1 MVRETPLERRVRE
14 EFQRELLEEFKTPET
29 QDEVRRVVTQTP
41 PEVREQKLQQELQVN
56 PDEEIAEQNTDK
68 RMLTESPELVRNK
81 LRYDGEHLLPDFDK
95 YERKDTRPTWMRG
108 D

>member
-29 QDEVRRVVTQTP
+29 QDEVRQVVTQTP

-56 PDEEIAEQNTDK
+56 PDEEIAEQT
-68 RMLTESPELVRNK
+68 RTRGCSPNPLS
-81 LRYDGEHLLPDFDK
+81 
-95 YERKDTRPTWMRG
+95 
-108 D
+108 